1 MITLSEQSKKIIFV
15 TFFVIFTVGTGY
27 ALYYFFF
34 RPLSAPTPNP
44 GQEQEFTNTF
54 NPSGAREDVN
64 PSTETG
70 GSGSLPQTT
79 ITPVVLDSQVQIN
92 PLAPV
97 NLLRDDITQA
107 ISPGTDGGTRFYNP
121 NDGRFYQIN
130 ADGSVTLL
138 SDKQFF
144 NVDKVDWS
152 HVKDEAILEFPDGN
166 NIYYNFENDRQTTL
180 PKHWEDFEFAPANSQ
195 IIAKSIGLDESNRFL
210 VMADADGNQSTAL
223 YSMGKNFN
231 SVIPSWSPN
240 NVVIGFSKTGT
251 PQADGAEEIYLLGK
265 NHEQLR
271 SLIVPGS
278 GFQPNWSP
286 DGKKLLYSVYHS
298 RDSYKPMLWV
308 SDAFGQEIGRN
319 RKKLNINTWADKC
332 VWADKTTI
340 YCGVPV
346 SLPNGAGFR
355 EESFNATSD
364 DIYRIDLTN
373 GLSEKI
379 STSEQNHPIRNPILS
394 EDGLQLIFTDA
405 VTGKLYSYNLAK

>member
-1 MITLSEQSKKIIFV
+1 MITLSEQSKKIIFIA
-15 TFFVIFTVGTGY
+15 FFVIFTIGTGY

-34 RPLSAPTPNP
+34 RQLATTPP
-44 GQEQEFTNTF
+44 ATDQTQGFTNTF
-54 NPSGAREDVN
+54 NPSGAREDVT
-64 PSTETG
+64 PTTDTG
-70 GSGSLPQTT
+70 TGLLPQTT
-79 ITPVVLDSQVQIN
+79 ITPVILDTTVQIN

-97 NLLRDDITQA
+97 NVLRDELTQA
-107 ISPGTDGGTRFYNP
+107 ISQGTDGSTRFYSP
-121 NDGRFYQIN
+121 DDGRFYRIN
-130 ADGSVTLL
+130 PDGTTTSL
-138 SDKQFF
+138 SDRQFF

-152 HVKDEAILEFPDGN
+152 NIKDEAILEFPDGN
-166 NIYYNFENDRQTTL
+166 NIYYNFETDRQATL
-180 PKHWEDFEFAPANSQ
+180 PKHWEDFEFAPADSQ

-210 VMADADGNQSTAL
+210 VTADADGNQSTAI

-240 NVVIGFSKTGT
+240 NVVVGFSKTGT

-298 RDSYKPMLWV
+298 RDGYKPMLWV
-308 SDAFGQEIGRN
+308 SDAFGQEVGRN

-332 VWADKTTI
+332 VWADKSII

-346 SLPNGAGFR
+346 SLPDGAGFR
-355 EESFNATSD
+355 QESFNATSD
-364 DIYRIDLTN
+364 DVYKINLSS

-379 STSEQNHPIRNPILS
+379 NTSEQNHPIRNPMLS
-394 EDGLQLIFTDA
+394 QDGNQLIFTDA
-405 VTGKLYSYNLAK
+405 VTGKLYSYTLAK